1 MGRRGPSPD
10 YVKREKLAVLLRDGT
25 SLSEAAR
32 LVGVNPV
39 SYTHLDVYKRQRLYR
54 TLKAVARAR
63 KPRRISPPISADRTD
78 INLAGRTCEG
88 RL

>member
-32 LVGVNPV
+32 LVGVNRRQAKRSRNGRSIRYADGRVLKLLPV
-39 SYTHLDVYKRQRLYR
+39 ITTTGPKEYS
-54 TLKAVARAR
+54 
-63 KPRRISPPISADRTD
+63 PRYLS
-78 INLAGRTCEG
+78 
-88 RL
+88 